1 METVIQLIQRIS
13 LLAVPI
19 LLAVTLHEYAHGWM
33 ANKLGDPTA
42 RLSGRLSFNPFK
54 HLDFFGTLVFILTQM
69 IGWAK
74 PVPVNPYN
82 LNNPKKDMMLVS
94 IAGPAANMIL
104 AALSGLLYRWIF
116 PFGISTI
123 SSLPLEITL
132 PLSLMV
138 RYSVIIN
145 VGLAVFNI
153 IPIPPLDGSKIVAG
167 LLPIDLYEK
176 FMKIERYGFLIL
188 LLLIVTNVVNVVIYP
203 FIVFFVSL
211 FLGRW
216 M

>member
-1 METVIQLIQRIS
+1 
-13 LLAVPI
+13 
-19 LLAVTLHEYAHGWM
+19 
-33 ANKLGDPTA
+33 
-42 RLSGRLSFNPFK
+42 
-54 HLDFFGTLVFILTQM
+54 
-69 IGWAK
+69 
-74 PVPVNPYN
+74 
-82 LNNPKKDMMLVS
+82 
-94 IAGPAANMIL
+94 
-104 AALSGLLYRWIF
+104 
-116 PFGISTI
+116 
-123 SSLPLEITL
+123 
-132 PLSLMV
+132 MV